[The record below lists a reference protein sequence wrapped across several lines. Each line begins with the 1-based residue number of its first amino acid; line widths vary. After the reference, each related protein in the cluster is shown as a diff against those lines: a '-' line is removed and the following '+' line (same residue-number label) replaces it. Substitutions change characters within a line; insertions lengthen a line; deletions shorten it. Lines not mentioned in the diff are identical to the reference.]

1 MQKFYDIE
9 DDKNSLTKKITQRKQ
24 SVVKDAKKSNRIKI
38 SINWIICWVC
48 NNKDARNNVCIDIR
62 TSNLLICAQIWF
74 LLCHTHYFGLLIIRN
89 TLLKFL
95 ENTKFWATQITLL
108 EN

>member
-1 MQKFYDIE
+1 MIRILWLRR
-9 DDKNSLTKKITQRKQ
+9 SLKEKQ
-24 SVVKDAKKSNRIKI
+24 SIVKDAKKSNRIKI
-38 SINWIICWVC
+38 SINRIICWVC
-48 NNKDARNNVCIDIR
+48 NNKNAKNNVCIDIR
-62 TSNLLICAQIWF
+62 APNLLICVQIWF
-74 LLCHTHYFGLLIIRN
+74 TLCHTHYFGLLIIRN